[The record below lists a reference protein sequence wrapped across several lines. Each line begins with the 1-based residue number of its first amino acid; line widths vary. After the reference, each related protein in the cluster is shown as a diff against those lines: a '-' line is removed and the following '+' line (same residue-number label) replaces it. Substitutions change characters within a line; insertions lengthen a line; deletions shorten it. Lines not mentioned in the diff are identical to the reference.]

1 MSKKL
6 KRQLLLA
13 AGTLS
18 LAIGIVGI
26 FVPILPTTP
35 FLLLAAGCYLRSS
48 QRFYNWLMGNRFF
61 GNYIRNYIE
70 GRGIPVKVKLFI
82 IILLWVTIGIS
93 IWLVAKPLVTVILL
107 IVAVGVTLHIIFIC
121 VPQCMNDVI
130 IFIFRPPHSIAVF
143 VLFPFVLLKLSYC
156 IHTPLIYN
164 YGFLLQ
170 PLNAMQYTVFALT
183 RAQSINAIVL

>member
-1 MSKKL
+1 MSEKI

-70 GRGIPVKVKLFI
+70 GRGIPLKVKLFI

-93 IWLVAKPLVTVILL
+93 IWLVAKPLVTIILL
-107 IVAVGVTLHIIFIC
+107 IVAVGVTLHIIFIR
-121 VPQCMNDVI
+121 VK
-130 IFIFRPPHSIAVF
+130 R
-143 VLFPFVLLKLSYC
+143 K
-156 IHTPLIYN
+156 
-164 YGFLLQ
+164 G
-170 PLNAMQYTVFALT
+170 
-183 RAQSINAIVL
+183 

>member
-1 MSKKL
+1 MSEKL

-26 FVPILPTTP
+26 VVPLLPTTP

-82 IILLWVTIGIS
+82 IILLWVTISIS

-107 IVAVGVTLHIIFIC
+107 IVAVGVTLHIIFLR
-121 VPQCMNDVI
+121 V
-130 IFIFRPPHSIAVF
+130 RR
-143 VLFPFVLLKLSYC
+143 K
-156 IHTPLIYN
+156 
-164 YGFLLQ
+164 G
-170 PLNAMQYTVFALT
+170 
-183 RAQSINAIVL
+183 

>member
-1 MSKKL
+1 MSEKL
-6 KRQLLLA
+6 KRQLLLV

-26 FVPILPTTP
+26 VVPLLPTTP

-70 GRGIPVKVKLFI
+70 GKGIPVKVKLFI

-93 IWLVAKPLVTVILL
+93 IWLVAKPLVTIILL
-107 IVAVGVTLHIIFIC
+107 IVAVGVTLHIIFIR
-121 VPQCMNDVI
+121 V
-130 IFIFRPPHSIAVF
+130 RR
-143 VLFPFVLLKLSYC
+143 K
-156 IHTPLIYN
+156 
-164 YGFLLQ
+164 G
-170 PLNAMQYTVFALT
+170 
-183 RAQSINAIVL
+183 

>member
-82 IILLWVTIGIS
+82 IILLWVTISIS
-93 IWLVAKPLVTVILL
+93 IWLVAKPLVTIILL
-107 IVAVGVTLHIIFIC
+107 IVAVGVTLHIIFIR
-121 VPQCMNDVI
+121 VK
-130 IFIFRPPHSIAVF
+130 R
-143 VLFPFVLLKLSYC
+143 K
-156 IHTPLIYN
+156 
-164 YGFLLQ
+164 G
-170 PLNAMQYTVFALT
+170 
-183 RAQSINAIVL
+183 

>member
-1 MSKKL
+1 MSEKL

-26 FVPILPTTP
+26 VVPLLPTTP

-70 GRGIPVKVKLFI
+70 GKGIPVKVKLFI

-93 IWLVAKPLVTVILL
+93 IWLVAKPLVTIILL
-107 IVAVGVTLHIIFIC
+107 IVAVGVTLHIIFIR
-121 VPQCMNDVI
+121 V
-130 IFIFRPPHSIAVF
+130 RR
-143 VLFPFVLLKLSYC
+143 K
-156 IHTPLIYN
+156 
-164 YGFLLQ
+164 G
-170 PLNAMQYTVFALT
+170 
-183 RAQSINAIVL
+183 

>member
-26 FVPILPTTP
+26 VVPLLPTTP

-82 IILLWVTIGIS
+82 IILLWATIGVS

-107 IVAVGVTLHIIFIC
+107 IVAVGVTLHIIFIR
-121 VPQCMNDVI
+121 VK
-130 IFIFRPPHSIAVF
+130 R
-143 VLFPFVLLKLSYC
+143 K
-156 IHTPLIYN
+156 
-164 YGFLLQ
+164 G
-170 PLNAMQYTVFALT
+170 
-183 RAQSINAIVL
+183 

>member
-1 MSKKL
+1 MSEKL

-26 FVPILPTTP
+26 VVPLLPTTP

-107 IVAVGVTLHIIFIC
+107 IVAVGVTLHITFIR
-121 VPQCMNDVI
+121 V
-130 IFIFRPPHSIAVF
+130 RR
-143 VLFPFVLLKLSYC
+143 K
-156 IHTPLIYN
+156 
-164 YGFLLQ
+164 G
-170 PLNAMQYTVFALT
+170 
-183 RAQSINAIVL
+183 

>member
-1 MSKKL
+1 MSEKI

-26 FVPILPTTP
+26 VVPLLPTTP

-107 IVAVGVTLHIIFIC
+107 IVAVGVTLHIIFIR
-121 VPQCMNDVI
+121 V
-130 IFIFRPPHSIAVF
+130 RR
-143 VLFPFVLLKLSYC
+143 K
-156 IHTPLIYN
+156 
-164 YGFLLQ
+164 G
-170 PLNAMQYTVFALT
+170 
-183 RAQSINAIVL
+183 

>member
-107 IVAVGVTLHIIFIC
+107 IVAVGVTLHIIFIR
-121 VPQCMNDVI
+121 VK
-130 IFIFRPPHSIAVF
+130 R
-143 VLFPFVLLKLSYC
+143 K
-156 IHTPLIYN
+156 
-164 YGFLLQ
+164 G
-170 PLNAMQYTVFALT
+170 
-183 RAQSINAIVL
+183 